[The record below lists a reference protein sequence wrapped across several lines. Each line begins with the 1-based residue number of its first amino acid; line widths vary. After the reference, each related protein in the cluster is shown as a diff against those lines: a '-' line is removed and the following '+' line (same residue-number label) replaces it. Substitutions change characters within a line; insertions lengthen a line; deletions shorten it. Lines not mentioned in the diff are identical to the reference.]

1 EPEHFDADVQR
12 PRSAP
17 AEDLFEFADEAWAQR
32 ERSHYP
38 YVGALP
44 PRSPSMIEGRS
55 LLLHSGALA
64 QAAALEADRRSPPP
78 TQVHGMLTKSPHSQS
93 PFSSPALHGRGNM
106 QYTDEGPA
114 LLHPGAKR
122 AYDGPFNRPIS
133 APPAPEGEQ
142 QADLTGDFRGGLGAP
157 AKYKDSFPGTLAFV
171 HQGGYQTVWQASD
184 EP

>member
-1 EPEHFDADVQR
+1 MV
-12 PRSAP
+12 
-17 AEDLFEFADEAWAQR
+17 
-32 ERSHYP
+32 
-38 YVGALP
+38 
-44 PRSPSMIEGRS
+44 
-55 LLLHSGALA
+55 
-64 QAAALEADRRSPPP
+64 
-78 TQVHGMLTKSPHSQS
+78 
-93 PFSSPALHGRGNM
+93 
-106 QYTDEGPA
+106 
-114 LLHPGAKR
+114 AKR